1 MSQITVNPDLCK
13 RDGICVLSCPAQV
26 FVQMEK
32 DSLPEV
38 AYEEHCIACGHCVA
52 LCPHGAISHADFPPG
67 SVHSLRQEMI
77 PSSEQLLEILRSRRS
92 ARVFKDQPVE
102 RELIEK
108 VIEGARLAPS
118 AHNTQSTEFIV
129 VQDPAVL
136 KQISQLTADYLGKI
150 IKLLRNPLSRAFLRL
165 VEGEKVKGAI
175 YALSGF
181 ERLIRAH
188 RQGKDRILRHA
199 SALILFHA
207 DQRVVFAEANANLAL
222 QNATLIA
229 QALGLASFWTGYVV
243 STCNRDR
250 RIPRLLSL
258 PEGHKVYGGLALGYP
273 QFPFR
278 NWMERRPSQV
288 KWF

>member
-1 MSQITVNPDLCK
+1 MPQITINPDLCK
-13 RDGICVLSCPAQV
+13 RDGICVLSCPAQG

-32 DSLPEV
+32 GSLPEV
-38 AYEEHCIACGHCVA
+38 AYEEHCIACGHCVC

-175 YALSGF
+175 YALDGF

-188 RQGKDRILRHA
+188 RQGRDRILRHTP
-199 SALILFHA
+199 ALILFHA
-207 DQRVVFAEANANLAL
+207 DQSTIFAEANANLAL

-229 QALGLASFWTGYVV
+229 QALGLGSFWTGYVV